1 MAGMVLG
8 IYFMDPEHLVSVRN
22 IKKRYAIL
30 KYLREHQNEK
40 DYPFKRGTIEFIEKL
55 INDKKIRMVP
65 IEFSEWV
72 FGKWQIENIP
82 HPKTDSYGLP
92 GGEIDNYE
100 LEKYPNDYF
109 DYALPREFAE
119 ETGLLAIV
127 ETEKKDKNGKTIMEN
142 LFRRT
147 CLLWAKDKNEESG
160 KTYENYFFHV
170 FDVNP
175 KSILNPIGVEGETEP
190 AELVPIAELGKRDER
205 GKIKYPFYPKHA
217 MGLKIFLQQMLDTGH
232 KEYEKALKHIE
243 ETFPQS
249 PEQRGLSYKRID
261 PEPTIVLTDDEA
273 WFKAIKGIKKI

>member
-8 IYFMDPEHLVSVRN
+8 IYFADPEHLVAVRN

-30 KYLREHQNEK
+30 KYLREHQNDR
-40 DYPFKRGTIEFIEKL
+40 DYPFRRGTVEFIEKL
-55 INDKKIRMVP
+55 INNKKTKMVP

-72 FGKWQIENIP
+72 FGRWQVENIH

-92 GGEIDNYE
+92 GGEIDDYE
-100 LEKYPNDYF
+100 IEKYPNDYF

-119 ETGLLAIV
+119 ETGLLAIK
-127 ETEKKDKNGKTIMEN
+127 ETEKQNENGKKIMEN
-142 LFRRT
+142 LFRRSS
-147 CLLWAKDKNEESG
+147 LLWAKDKNEESG

-175 KSILNPIGVEGETEP
+175 KSTLNPVGVDGETEP
-190 AELVPIAELGKRDER
+190 AELVPIAELGRRDVL

-217 MGLKIFLQQMLDTGH
+217 MGLKIFLQQTVDAGH
-232 KEYEKALKHIE
+232 KEYEEALKHIE

-249 PEQRGLSYKRID
+249 PEQRGLSYIKIGL
-261 PEPTIVLTDDEA
+261 EPTIVLTDDEN
-273 WFKAIKGIKKI
+273 WLKATKGVKKI